1 MAAEMTASPF
11 DLGSCPRVP
20 ASEAAATRALTRVV
34 AALPGSWQAA
44 LPPLGEATFTIGGV
58 AVLPGSP
65 EVLVLGIARGRERG
79 ALALGAPFAARLV
92 DAALGGRGV
101 FSASRALGPAERG
114 VLTAL
119 LGPAL
124 DEIGWSLDLAA
135 APAAARGPAV
145 AVSVEGPFGA
155 GLLWLDLPAPGERVT
170 VPWRRRAAGLPVEA
184 CLELATTAL
193 PAGELVRLSPGDAVV
208 FDGLRF
214 ATLAP
219 DADWIVELAI
229 GAHRAQLRID
239 PRGVLALAGDFGL
252 TAAPDRPKVDVRKEG
267 SMNATGPTE
276 MATAALAAA
285 PIEIV
290 AELGRLT
297 LRGEEVLGLV
307 PGVVLAPTIDR
318 RRAVVLR
325 AGGEV
330 WAEGELVD
338 VDGEVG
344 VRVTRLLR
352 P

>member
-1 MAAEMTASPF
+1 MTASPF

-20 ASEAAATRALTRVV
+20 ASEAAATRALTRVL
-34 AALPGSWQAA
+34 AALPVSWQAA
-44 LPPLGEATFTIGGV
+44 LPPLGEATFTIDGIDV
-58 AVLPGSP
+58 PPVSSEA
-65 EVLVLGIARGRERG
+65 LVLGVARGRERG
-79 ALALGAPFAARLV
+79 ALTLGAPFAARLV
-92 DAALGGRGV
+92 DAALGGRAV

-124 DEIGWSLDLAA
+124 DALGWSPDLAA
-135 APAAARGPAV
+135 APAGQRRPAI
-145 AVSVEGPFGA
+145 AVRVDGPFGA
-155 GLLWLDLPAPGERVT
+155 GVLWLDLPASGEPVT
-170 VPWRRRAAGLPVEA
+170 APWRRRAAGLPVEA

-193 PAGELVRLSPGDAVV
+193 EVRELLRLSPGDAVV

-219 DADWIVELAI
+219 DTDWSAELAI
-229 GAHRAQLRID
+229 GAHRAPLRID
-239 PRGVLALAGDFGL
+239 PGGALALAGDFRL
-252 TAAPDRPKVDVRKEG
+252 TATPDRPKVDVRKEG
-267 SMNATGPTE
+267 SMNASGPTE

-290 AELGRLT
+290 AELGRVT
-297 LRGEEVLGLV
+297 LRGEEVLGLA